1 MGDTPQ
7 PTPPPA
13 DDATIKRDV
22 ERAGYR
28 TVTEEVTSSV
38 VSGPIPGMISK
49 AFADG
54 LTAAGSALL
63 ELLIKASSRIG
74 EEIGKDID
82 NVEKVAGPTLLKA
95 AAAGLS
101 DYFGVD
107 ITADELGIRGGTD
120 QRRAASEKIGKFVL
134 ARMFGELGEAGPIT
148 PEQGS
153 ENASRMLGF
162 NLSTALEGWLAGILG
177 SSILSSL
184 IPNWADLDEIVASNL
199 GLGRLNRRIM
209 APLLNLLVVEPHNW
223 DLNKRFRQRI
233 FSDTQA
239 VRALFRGE
247 TTDEEYFETM
257 ARLGWSRERA
267 ATLKV
272 VNGRLP
278 EKEDFARMLES
289 KLITEE
295 ELPEL
300 FGTLGFEPGLA
311 DVMSAIVRD
320 DRVRTL
326 NNALESLAR
335 DMFRDR
341 EIDEQE
347 FRRLIKVAQRSEVE
361 EAILVGIA
369 FIERS
374 RPKRLTR
381 AQMERAFD
389 EGLIDLGRLRDF
401 YLEEGF
407 AITDALILEQLVVKK
422 KLEREAAEFAR
433 AEAQKAKAAKEK
445 R

>member
-13 DDATIKRDV
+13 DEATIKREV

-28 TVTEEVTSSV
+28 TATEEVTSSV
-38 VSGPIPGMISK
+38 VSGPAGGWLSK
-49 AFADG
+49 AIEDG
-54 LTAAGSALL
+54 VTAGAGKIF
-63 ELLIKASSRIG
+63 ELILKGTARAG
-74 EEIGKDID
+74 AFLGDQVD
-82 NVEKVAGPTLLKA
+82 NVEKVAGPELLKA

-107 ITADELGIRGGTD
+107 ITAEELGIRGGTD

-148 PEQGS
+148 PEKGS
-153 ENASRMLGF
+153 ENAGRMLGF
-162 NLSTALEGWLAGILG
+162 NLSTALEGWLTGILG

-199 GLGRLNRRIM
+199 GLGRINRRIV
-209 APLLNLLVVEPHNW
+209 APILNLTVVEPFNW

-239 VRALFRGE
+239 VRALYRGE
-247 TTDEEYFETM
+247 MTDDEYFETM
-257 ARLGWSRERA
+257 GRLGWSRERA

-289 KLITEE
+289 KLITED
-295 ELPEL
+295 ELPGL

-311 DVMSAIVRD
+311 GVMSAIVRD

-381 AQMERAFD
+381 AQMERAFN

-407 AITDALILEQLVVKK
+407 TITDALILEQLVVKK
-422 KLEREAAEFAR
+422 KLEREEAAFAR